1 MHPSIDHLLDLITL
15 YFTITQMPLLKN
27 PGVILFSDYGVSVSV
42 HYRHNVFGLYIYT
55 LTHMYIF
62 ISTHMFINLCI

>member
-27 PGVILFSDYGVSVSV
+27 PGVILFSD
-42 HYRHNVFGLYIYT
+42 
-55 LTHMYIF
+55 
-62 ISTHMFINLCI
+62 